1 MKTSGNSIAFCV
13 TGGAASG
20 MGHIK
25 RCEVLAREM
34 LSRGVHPVFLVPDD
48 PFLKDFFQKSGFD
61 YRLFPMSPDCGDMLA
76 RYAQAVCE
84 SGPAAVVLD
93 IIRSR
98 DEHVRAMQA
107 AGCVVAALDDLGAG
121 AESLDA
127 HFAVDDAVVQPPRN
141 GRLFAGP
148 RYVIIPRQLL
158 SHRPHDMECAA
169 PRPELFVGFGGS
181 DARGLTIPAVRSL
194 TAWDAPFNASVVLG
208 PLVADHEAVKTAC
221 AADPR
226 FTVLRDPPDLYRIMA
241 GASLAV
247 CSVGQSMFELACLGV
262 PALVVSLTE
271 LHARMADNFASCG
284 CIAHLGLHD
293 SLTEAKL
300 ADRIS
305 ATLNDPEQWRAMRA
319 AGLRAVDGAGA
330 RRICDVILELAGFL

>member
-1 MKTSGNSIAFCV
+1 MGATGCRILFAV
-13 TGGAASG
+13 TGSRAAG

-25 RCEVLAREM
+25 RCLCLAE
-34 LSRGVHPVFLVPDD
+34 SFAERGAEIQFLAFADNEAGAQ
-48 PFLKDFFQKSGFD
+48 LRAGGFD
-61 YRLFPMSPDCGDMLA
+61 CEIATPGREPDELTAEHA
-76 RYAQAVCE
+76 RHTR
-84 SGPAAVVLD
+84 PAAVVLD

-107 AGCVVAALDDLGAG
+107 TGCVVAALDDLGTG
-121 AESLDA
+121 TESLDA
-127 HFAVDDAVVQPPRN
+127 HFGVDAAVVQPPRN

-148 RYVIIPRQLL
+148 RNVIIPRQLL
-158 SHRPHDMECAA
+158 PHRPDDNECAA
-169 PRPELFVGFGGS
+169 PRPELFMGFGGS
-181 DARGLTIPAVRSL
+181 DARGMTIPAVRAMS
-194 TAWDAPFNASVVLG
+194 AWDAPFHASVVLG
-208 PLVADHEAVKTAC
+208 PLVADPEAVETAC
-221 AADPR
+221 TADSR
-226 FTVLRDPPDLYRIMA
+226 FTVFRDPPDLYRIMA

-262 PALVVSLTE
+262 PSLVVSLTE
-271 LHARMADNFASCG
+271 LHARMADNFAACG
-284 CIAHLGLHD
+284 GIEHLGLHD
-293 SLTEAKL
+293 TFAEAKL